1 MEYKPDVT
9 RKLSSIS
16 RSLGEDIL
24 LKKTEE
30 RLSHHL
36 AIKGPWQ
43 KINEIVVAHGARKIH
58 KDTLIVIDPTD
69 IRKRYAK
76 KMPYLARVRR
86 WEYRGNC
93 KWLLGVCGHCL

>member
-1 MEYKPDVT
+1 MEFKPDVT

-36 AIKGPWQ
+36 AIKGLWQ
-43 KINEIVVAHGARKIH
+43 KINEIVVAHGGTK
-58 KDTLIVIDPTD
+58 
-69 IRKRYAK
+69 
-76 KMPYLARVRR
+76 
-86 WEYRGNC
+86 NS
-93 KWLLGVCGHCL
+93 